1 MLPYLR
7 KYSRSRVLYGFLAA
21 VFIAWGVGT
30 VGSARIDVIA
40 RVHGE
45 PITRR
50 QLDQTMAV
58 LQRRY
63 DELAQGRL
71 SPDLAKSLDI
81 PGKALDDL
89 IDAALLEHEAV
100 RLGITPSEDD
110 VLLAITQIPELQQ
123 NGVFDRARL
132 QSFLEQERD
141 RGEFERDVRRQLL
154 FQRLQSLAADGVQ
167 VSDAELEERYKLDH
181 ERVRLAFVRIPAKDL
196 EAGITFSDEDLA
208 RFHQE
213 QGERYRVP
221 TRVRARYVA
230 YRASEI
236 APSIEL
242 TEQDVAKWYEAN
254 ADERFLLPERVRARQ
269 IVVKAAA
276 DAPEAAR
283 AAARKKAEEI
293 LAEVRAGGDFD
304 AIAKKRSEDKA
315 TAASGGDLGVIQR
328 GKLSPALDAAVWA
341 LEAGQVSELVE
352 TPDGFDI
359 VKVEERLEAGPKPLD
374 EVRSEV
380 EKALRMERAY
390 ETARSAAEADRRE
403 VVNGTPL
410 ADAVAPRKV
419 EETPP
424 FLDGGP
430 VAGIGRVPEFT
441 EVAFKLGD
449 GDVSDLIETEDAVY
463 LLSPFGR
470 EESHVA
476 PLDEVRARVEGDIRR
491 SRAEAAA
498 KERAEQLLTRAKEIG
513 LDRAAEEA
521 KLRVE
526 VTEPF
531 DRRTASVPTL
541 GFAPEIHQAAFAL
554 TADAP
559 LGTQVYVAG
568 GDAVV
573 IASRERLPADLAGFE
588 SEKDTLRTQLLA
600 QRRDAAF
607 VSFLTYLKERAQR
620 EGEISVRQDA
630 LGRS

>member
-21 VFIAWGVGT
+21 VFVAWGVGT

-50 QLDQTMAV
+50 QLERAIGL

-81 PGKALDDL
+81 PGKALDEL
-89 IDAALLEHEAV
+89 IDGALLEHEAA
-100 RLGITPSEDD
+100 RLGITPSEDEI
-110 VLLAITQIPELQQ
+110 LLAITQIPELQQ

-132 QSFLEQERD
+132 QAFLEQERD
-141 RGEFERDVRRQLL
+141 RGEFERDMRRQLL

-181 ERVRLAFVRIPAKDL
+181 ERVRLAFVRIPAKEL
-196 EAGITFSDEDLA
+196 EAGITLSDEDLT

-221 TRVRARYVA
+221 TRLRARYVA

-242 TEQDVAKWYEAN
+242 TEHDTATWYEAN
-254 ADERFLLPERVRARQ
+254 ADQRFMLPERIRARH
-269 IVVKAAA
+269 IVVKTTS
-276 DAPEAAR
+276 DAPEATR

-293 LAEVRAGGDFD
+293 LAEVRGGGDFA

-315 TAASGGDLGVIQR
+315 SAPSGGDLGVVQR
-328 GKLSPALDAAVWA
+328 GTLAPA
-341 LEAGQVSELVE
+341 LEAAAWALDVGQVSELVE

-374 EVRSEV
+374 EVRGEV
-380 EKALRMERAY
+380 EKALRTERAH
-390 ETARSAAEADRRE
+390 ERGRAEAEADRRE

-410 ADAVAPRKV
+410 VDAVAPRKV
-419 EETPP
+419 EETPL
-424 FLDGGP
+424 FFDGGP
-430 VAGIGRVPEFT
+430 IPGIGRVPEFT
-441 EVAFKLGD
+441 ETAFGLGD
-449 GDVSDLIETEDAVY
+449 GEVSDLVETDDAVY

-476 PLDEVRARVEGDIRR
+476 PLDEVRSRVEGDLRQ
-491 SRAEAAA
+491 SRAETAA
-498 KERAEQLLTRAKEIG
+498 KERAEQILARAKELG

-521 KLRVE
+521 ERRVE
-526 VTEPF
+526 ETEPF
-531 DRRTASVPTL
+531 DRRTPSIPTL
-541 GFAPEIHQAAFAL
+541 GFAPEVHDAAFGL
-554 TADAP
+554 TVDAP
-559 LGTQVYVAG
+559 LGTQVYTAG

-573 IASRERLPADLAGFE
+573 IMSRQRLPADLAGFA
-588 SEKDTLRTQLLA
+588 SEKDTLRTQLLS
-600 QRRDAAF
+600 QRRGAAF
-607 VSFLTYLKERAQR
+607 ESFVSYLKERAQR

>member
-89 IDAALLEHEAV
+89 IDAALLEHEAA

-110 VLLAITQIPELQQ
+110 VLLAITQIPDLQQ

-132 QSFLEQERD
+132 QAFLEQERD

-181 ERVRLAFVRIPAKDL
+181 ERVRLAFARIPAKEL

-208 RFHQE
+208 RFHQD

-374 EVRSEV
+374 EVRGEV

-390 ETARSAAEADRRE
+390 DRARAEAEADRRE

-476 PLDEVRARVEGDIRR
+476 PLDEVRARVEGDFRR

-573 IASRERLPADLAGFE
+573 IASRERLPADLAGFA

>member
-50 QLDQTMAV
+50 QLERTIGLV
-58 LQRRY
+58 QRRY

-71 SPDLAKSLDI
+71 TPDLAKSLDI
-81 PGKALDDL
+81 PGKALDEL
-89 IDAALLEHEAV
+89 ISAALLEHEAA
-100 RLGITPSEDD
+100 RLGITPSEDE
-110 VLLAITQIPELQQ
+110 VLLAITQMPELQQ
-123 NGVFDRARL
+123 NGTFDRARL
-132 QSFLEQERD
+132 QAFLEQERD
-141 RGEFERDVRRQLL
+141 RGEFERDVHRQLL
-154 FQRLQSLAADGVQ
+154 FQRLESLAADGVQ

-181 ERVRLAFVRIPAKDL
+181 ERVRLAFVRISAKEL
-196 EAGITFSDEDLA
+196 EAGITLGDEDLT

-221 TRVRARYVA
+221 TRLRARYVA

-236 APSIEL
+236 APSVEL
-242 TEQDVAKWYEAN
+242 TEKDVATWYEAN
-254 ADERFLLPERVRARQ
+254 SDQRFMLPERIRARH
-269 IVVKAAA
+269 IVVKAAP
-276 DAPEAAR
+276 DAAETAR
-283 AAARKKAEEI
+283 EAARKKAEEI
-293 LAEVRAGGDFD
+293 LAEVRGGDF
-304 AIAKKRSEDKA
+304 AEIAKKRSEDKA
-315 TAASGGDLGVIQR
+315 TAASGGDLGVVAR
-328 GKLSPALDAAVWA
+328 GKLAPALDAAAWA

-352 TPDGFDI
+352 SPDGFEI
-359 VKVEERLEAGPKPLD
+359 VKVEERLEAGPKPLE
-374 EVRSEV
+374 EVRGEV

-390 ETARSAAEADRRE
+390 ESARAEAEADRRE
-403 VVNGTPL
+403 IVNGTPF

-441 EVAFKLGD
+441 ETAFGLGD
-449 GDVSDLIETEDAVY
+449 GEVSDLVETADTVY

-476 PLDEVRARVEGDIRR
+476 PLDEVRARVEGDLRQ
-491 SRAEAAA
+491 SRAAAAA

-521 KLRVE
+521 KLRVQE
-526 VTEPF
+526 TEPF
-531 DRRTASVPTL
+531 DRRTPSIPPL
-541 GFAPEIHQAAFAL
+541 GFAPEVHDAAFTL
-554 TADAP
+554 TAEAP
-559 LGTQVYVAG
+559 LGTQVYDVS

-573 IASRERLPADLAGFE
+573 IASRERLPADVAGFAE
-588 SEKDTLRTQLLA
+588 DKDALRKQLLA

-607 VSFLTYLKERAQR
+607 ESFVSYLKERAQR